1 MIRKLQTGGLA
12 QFFALYTPPSTSRQP
27 VQRQSASSSKK
38 EDNTDALEKEY
49 YNMLMK
55 DLRGLPNEAKF
66 MASRLVADMQLDA
79 LKGISDP
86 MSIQIKM
93 AQAISQI
100 SQMKFN
106 QEEYNKAYNRAVA
119 NSSLNDYAITVDGK
133 VLVQNKN
140 GEIERVSSEE
150 FAKLRGSGDYFPITN
165 SNILWLRANSPQYS
179 FNNTILQ
186 TVENGINLDKVHDM
200 IKDRMYD
207 IGKQTTSINHIYQKG
222 VQAKGLELLEQMTA
236 LGPEGYYEYKKK
248 LTTADQSAIN
258 SALEYI
264 YKTLPANAKARL
276 RLETKNGT
284 DKEAYEL
291 IGNMLMSRIDTSS
304 ENEIKYMGTDEKVTG
319 NKSKE
324 SKDGSDSEPY
334 EGFWRQV
341 QSGKGGTDDTYNV
354 LIGKTYLS
362 VDGKYYGTTPGMDSN
377 TSLTKYIGTSG
388 IGHLIKNKSN
398 ITFGDSQI
406 SINSFDDIM
415 VNAAGG
421 AMTATLP
428 IKPDGKV
435 NFEVL
440 KIYSNI
446 VDNLKE
452 SGIQKGTQEYEKK
465 KGEMLKKEGLGYL
478 VDSNGYPDR
487 RHFGHFL
494 IIEGVATSK
503 ANRVVGNREEP
514 IELTQ
519 FMKDKSNDDALYDSV
534 RVALSTKDNK
544 YELDNN
550 WADFLWT
557 SNDKLY
563 AGNIYI
569 PINTNPLSAF
579 NADENKVK
587 ESRAQDYEEMQQVWN
602 KQEIANQDNDAS
614 KI

>member
-27 VQRQSASSSKK
+27 VQRQSASRSNK

-66 MASRLVADMQLDA
+66 MSSRLVADIQLDA

-106 QEEYNKAYNRAVA
+106 QEEYNKAYNKAAA
-119 NSSLNDYAITVDGK
+119 NNSLNDYAITVDGK

-165 SNILWLRANSPQYS
+165 SNILWLRANSPQYI

-222 VQAKGLELLEQMTA
+222 VHAKGLELLEQMTA

-319 NKSKE
+319 KKDSEGKSKYTPNDIE
-324 SKDGSDSEPY
+324 LNTAAKWVIGLGTHDTAVINPGTKVATVVKTTTMPLVKANGDPLGANSTLQQASEGQFGSILDFSNVSIGMNKIDYTAFGKVLLSDGKISSVDYPCTVKDGNIVPDLSLETAKKKNKALREIRSKGINLDSIESIKQNYNTINQIYVSNGLKPAY
-334 EGFWRQV
+334 DSKGDVLPDGWRRFGV
-341 QSGKGGTDDTYNV
+341 INGTINEKYLGEDYDRAALTEIQDDTKLEEIDNILRRYDKDYERGGGWFSSNS
-354 LIGKTYLS
+354 IYQ
-362 VDGKYYGTTPGMDSN
+362 GT
-377 TSLTKYIGTSG
+377 IW
-388 IGHLIKNKSN
+388 I
-398 ITFGDSQI
+398 
-406 SINSFDDIM
+406 
-415 VNAAGG
+415 
-421 AMTATLP
+421 P
-428 IKPDGKV
+428 IKPDV
-435 NFEVL
+435 NAALASEKL
-440 KIYSNI
+440 KA
-446 VDNLKE
+446 KE
-452 SGIQKGTQEYEKK
+452 A
-465 KGEMLKKEGLGYL
+465 M
-478 VDSNGYPDR
+478 D
-487 RHFGHFL
+487 
-494 IIEGVATSK
+494 IEA
-503 ANRVVGNREEP
+503 
-514 IELTQ
+514 LTQ
-519 FMKDKSNDDALYDSV
+519 ANNRNIKSRLTE
-534 RVALSTKDNK
+534 R
-544 YELDNN
+544 EL
-550 WADFLWT
+550 
-557 SNDKLY
+557 K
-563 AGNIYI
+563 
-569 PINTNPLSAF
+569 
-579 NADENKVK
+579 
-587 ESRAQDYEEMQQVWN
+587 
-602 KQEIANQDNDAS
+602 
-614 KI
+614 